1 MDKTLQKA
9 LYIILLSLG
18 LALVFN
24 YLFFAKEI
32 GISVFVFVVVLLGT
46 VTTFAK
52 HQQVPLKQT
61 WWLMALIA
69 FFALM
74 PGIRAN
80 GFLTFLNVVATFGLL
95 ILLAHQLVGTPV
107 FLMKVRDYFL
117 LAVLGPF
124 RMLGR
129 GLSTI
134 SKLGQ
139 IHSNVKNRDTWIRVL
154 KGVVM
159 AVPILILFGALFSQA
174 DLAFSQFLGNFI
186 HLNISERS
194 IQYLVLL
201 AFAFAAGLCYL
212 SYVFFSERG
221 GLATSASRRPA
232 EAFSS
237 PIALATDEAKE
248 GEPDTV
254 AQPSKS
260 IEVLVF
266 LSLISTLFLLFIGFQ
281 ITYLFGGEAN
291 IASWGFTYADY
302 ARRGFFELL
311 AVAVL
316 SLLVLLA
323 SEKYAGTEEKKDKHF
338 LVPALVLIA
347 EVVVVIFS
355 AFKRLSLYIDAYSLT
370 TLRFYVA
377 TFIILL
383 LALFILLAVKFIRS
397 KPENFFTFG
406 TLLTGAAFLVLVNLI
421 NPDAHIANSNLKQFN
436 QTGKIDAYYIA
447 NLSADATSQQIEMYN
462 KLQGEDK
469 KGLEGWLPNQKNRLQ
484 TQTTHW
490 QSANLSRSRA
500 LKLLQKYSN

>member
-1 MDKTLQKA
+1 MDNTLKKA
-9 LYIILLSLG
+9 LYIILMSLG

-24 YLFFAKEI
+24 YLFFSKLI

-46 VTTFAK
+46 VITFAK

-117 LAVLGPF
+117 LAVLVPF
-124 RMLGR
+124 RMLGS

-139 IHSNVKNRDTWIRVL
+139 IHSNVKHRDVWIRVL
-154 KGVVM
+154 KGVIM
-159 AVPILILFGALFSQA
+159 AVPILIIFGALFSQA

-186 HLNISERS
+186 HINISERS

-201 AFAFAAGLCYL
+201 AFAFVAGLCYL
-212 SYVFFSERG
+212 SYIFFPKPYE
-221 GLATSASRRPA
+221 GLVIPGSDPGSR
-232 EAFSS
+232 STQS
-237 PIALATDEAKE
+237 N
-248 GEPDTV
+248 
-254 AQPSKS
+254 KS

-266 LSLISTLFLLFIGFQ
+266 LSLISILFLLFIGFQ

-291 IASWGFTYADY
+291 ITSWGFTYAEY
-302 ARRGFFELL
+302 ARRGFWELL
-311 AVAVL
+311 MVAIL
-316 SLLVLLA
+316 SLFVLLA
-323 SEKYAGTEEKKDKHF
+323 SEQFAGAEEKKEKHF
-338 LVPALVLIA
+338 LVPALILIV
-347 EVVVVIFS
+347 EVVVVIIS

-370 TLRFYVA
+370 TLRFYIA

-383 LALFILLAVKFIRS
+383 LVLFILLAVKFIKS

-421 NPDAHIANSNLKQFN
+421 NPDAHIANSNLKQYN
-436 QTGKIDAYYIA
+436 QTGKIDTYYIA
-447 NLSADATSQQIEMYN
+447 SLSADAASQQIEMYN

-469 KGLEGWLPNQKNRLQ
+469 KGLEGLLPNQKDKLQ
-484 TQTTHW
+484 NTTAHW

-500 LKLLQKYSN
+500 LRILKIISE

>member
-1 MDKTLQKA
+1 MDQKLQKA
-9 LYIILLSLG
+9 LYVMLLALG

-24 YLFFAKEI
+24 FLFFSKQI
-32 GISVFVFVVVLLGT
+32 GISVFVFNVALLGA
-46 VTTFAK
+46 VFGFAR
-52 HQQVPLKQT
+52 HQKLSLQKSY
-61 WWLMALIA
+61 WFALPIL

-74 PGIRAN
+74 PAVRAS

-95 ILLAHQLVGTPV
+95 MLLAHQLTGTPA
-107 FLMKVRDYFL
+107 FLMKLRDYAT
-117 LAVLGPF
+117 LAVLVPF

-139 IHSNVKNRDTWIRVL
+139 IHSNVKHRDVWIRVF
-154 KGVVM
+154 KGVIM
-159 AVPILILFGALFSQA
+159 AVPILIIFGALFSQA

-186 HLNISERS
+186 HINISERS
-194 IQYLVLL
+194 VQYLVLL
-201 AFAFAAGLCYL
+201 FFAFLAGLSFL
-212 SYVFFSERG
+212 SYIFFPKNSVIPVSTSESSNTG
-221 GLATSASRRPA
+221 RP
-232 EAFSS
+232 ESS
-237 PIALATDEAKE
+237 IQS
-248 GEPDTV
+248 GR
-254 AQPSKS
+254 S

-266 LSLISTLFLLFIGFQ
+266 LSLIAALFLLFIGFQ
-281 ITYLFGGEAN
+281 ITYLFGGQAN
-291 IASWGFTYADY
+291 ITSWGFTYAEY

-323 SEKYAGTEEKKDKHF
+323 SEQFAGTKERKDKRF

-347 EVVVVIFS
+347 EVVVVIIS

-370 TLRFYVA
+370 TMRFYVA
-377 TFIILL
+377 GFIILL
-383 LALFILLAVKFIRS
+383 LALFILLAVKFVQS

-406 TLLTGAAFLVLVNLI
+406 TLLTGTAFLIVVNLI
-421 NPDAHIANSNLKQFN
+421 NPDSFIANSNLKQYN

-447 NLSADATSQQIEMYN
+447 SLSADATSQQIEMYD

-469 KGLEGWLPNQKNRLQ
+469 KNLEGWLPNQKDRLQ
-484 TQTTHW
+484 AQTTHW

-500 LKLLQKYSN
+500 LRLLKNY

>member
-9 LYIILLSLG
+9 LYVILLSLG

-24 YLFFAKEI
+24 YMFFAKEI

-46 VTTFAK
+46 VIAFAK
-52 HQQVPLKQT
+52 YQQASLKQT

-80 GFLTFLNVVATFGLL
+80 EFLTFLNVVATFGLL
-95 ILLAHQLVGTPV
+95 MLLAHQLVGTPV

-117 LAVLGPF
+117 LAVLVPF

-129 GLSTI
+129 GLSTL

-159 AVPILILFGALFSQA
+159 AVPILIIFGALFSGA
-174 DLAFSQFLGNFI
+174 DLAFSQFLSNFI
-186 HLNISERS
+186 HIHISERS
-194 IQYLVLL
+194 IQYLFLL
-201 AFAFAAGLCYL
+201 AFAFVAGLCYL
-212 SYVFFSERG
+212 SYVFFSPPVIPVS
-221 GLATSASRRPA
+221 TSESSNAGRP
-232 EAFSS
+232 ESS
-237 PIALATDEAKE
+237 I
-248 GEPDTV
+248 
-254 AQPSKS
+254 SKS
-260 IEVLVF
+260 GKEIEVLVF
-266 LSLISTLFLLFIGFQ
+266 LSLVSCLFLLFIGFQ

-291 IASWGFTYADY
+291 ITSWGFTYAEY
-302 ARRGFFELL
+302 TRRGFFELL
-311 AVAVL
+311 AAAVL

-323 SEKYAGTEEKKDKHF
+323 SEKYAGTEEKKDRHF
-338 LVPALVLIA
+338 LVPALILIA
-347 EVVVVIFS
+347 EVVVVIIS

-377 TFIILL
+377 AFILL
-383 LALFILLAVKFIRS
+383 LLVLFMLLAVKFIQS

-406 TLLTGAAFLVLVNLI
+406 TLLTGAAFLIAINLI
-421 NPDAHIANSNLKQFN
+421 NPDAHIANSNLKQYS
-436 QTGKIDAYYIA
+436 QTGTIDAYYVA
-447 NLSADATSQQIEMYN
+447 NLSPDAMTEQIKMYN

-469 KGLEGWLPNQKNRLQ
+469 MGLEGWLPNQKDILKA
-484 TQTTHW
+484 QTTHW
-490 QSANLSRSRA
+490 QSANLSRAKA
-500 LKLLQKYSN
+500 LELLKEVQ